1 MTEQKSIGDTSHVI
15 VSETAINRLANS
27 SRVIVSIQK
36 RNLFE
41 TVKDSIQLTIIAF
54 QLLQKKICSSVREN
68 VDSKNSIVS

>member
-1 MTEQKSIGDTSHVI
+1 MTEQKSIGDASHVI
-15 VSETAINRLANS
+15 VSETAINRLASS